1 MKNKFIF
8 PTMLTGLLWMAACNL
23 GEFKYDPAVLL
34 GDRPVITAPL
44 AGSSFVLLEADADK
58 PFSPVTWTAADFGY
72 QAAVTYAVELDKAGN
87 DFNDAVTIGQS
98 NSLELGNLS
107 IGQLNNILLTKGFL
121 GEVATDVEIRVKA
134 TVSSLV
140 DAIYSDAVRI
150 KITPYT
156 VFVVYPQLQ
165 VPGSYQGWS
174 PANDETVIFSVKSDG
189 RFEGYIYFTDDNTEY
204 KYTDGPSW
212 SVNWG
217 DDGADGTLEPNGAN
231 IVAPQRGM
239 QRLNVDLNSLTHTRT
254 LTNWGL
260 IGSATPDGWNS
271 DQDMIYDPVGRKLTI
286 TLDLVEGEIKFR
298 ANDDWAINF
307 GDDGGDK
314 KLEYGGANIPI
325 AEAGNYTIDLILSGA
340 IYTYNIKKN

>member
-1 MKNKFIF
+1 MKNKLVFSALW
-8 PTMLTGLLWMAACNL
+8 MGLLLTVACNL

-58 PFSPVTWTAADFGY
+58 KFSPITWTAADFGY

-87 DFNDAVTIGQS
+87 DFKDAVTIGQS
-98 NSLELGNLS
+98 NRLDLSDLS
-107 IGQLNNILLTKGFL
+107 IGQLNNVLLTKGL
-121 GEVATDVEIRVKA
+121 PGEVAADLEIRVKA
-134 TVSSLV
+134 SVSSLV
-140 DAIYSDAVRI
+140 DAMYSDPVRV

-174 PANDETVIFSVKSDG
+174 PANNETVIFSIKSDK
-189 RFEGYIYFTDDNTEY
+189 RFEGYIYFSDDNTEY

-217 DDGADGTLEPNGAN
+217 DDGADGTLNPNGAN
-231 IVAPQRGM
+231 IVAPTRGM
-239 QRLNVDLNSLTHTRT
+239 QRLNVDLNSLTHSRVQ
-254 LTNWGL
+254 TNWGL

-286 TLDLVEGEIKFR
+286 TLDLVQGEIKFR

-325 AEAGNYTIDLILSGA
+325 NEAGNYTIDLILSGA

>member
-1 MKNKFIF
+1 M
-8 PTMLTGLLWMAACNL
+8 GLLLTIACNL

-44 AGSSFVLLEADADK
+44 AGSSFVLLEAEADK
-58 PFSPVTWTAADFGY
+58 KFAPITWTAADFGY

-87 DFNDAVTIGQS
+87 DFKDAVTIGQS
-98 NSLELGNLS
+98 NRLDLSNLS
-107 IGQLNNILLTKGFL
+107 VGQLNNVLLTKGL
-121 GEVATDVEIRVKA
+121 PGEVAADLEIRVKA
-134 TVSSLV
+134 SVSSLV
-140 DAIYSDAVRI
+140 GAMYSDPVRV

-174 PANDETVIFSVKSDG
+174 PANNETVIFSIKSDK
-189 RFEGYIYFTDDNTEY
+189 RFEGYVYFPDDNTEY

-231 IVAPQRGM
+231 IVAPTRGM
-239 QRLNVDLNSLTHTRT
+239 QRLNVDLNSLTHSRVQ
-254 LTNWGL
+254 TNWGL
-260 IGSATPDGWNS
+260 IGSATPNGWNS
-271 DQDMIYDPVGRKLTI
+271 DQDMTYDPIGRKLTI
-286 TLDLVEGEIKFR
+286 TLDLVQGEIKFR

-314 KLEYGGANIPI
+314 KTGIRRRQYSDQRSRQLH
-325 AEAGNYTIDLILSGA
+325 D
-340 IYTYNIKKN
+340 